1 MKRRLVT
8 IGIVIAL
15 AAGAFFLYRTFVMGR
30 AVDTS
35 QYQTETARRGSLTA
49 MVGATGIVKANQ
61 TAEIGW
67 QTSGRID
74 EIAVEVRD
82 QVNRGDRLADLA
94 ENSLPQTVILARADL
109 VSARRNLEN
118 LQTSD
123 VARAEAQLALRQA
136 QDELEDAQ
144 NDRTSLNYARS
155 SDATINSARADL
167 ILAEDSLEKAQEY
180 YNAFADREDTDPL
193 RAAALSQLS
202 AAQRAYDRALAN
214 LNYLLSKPDE
224 DEIAAADARVE
235 VAQAN
240 LQAAQ
245 REWERLREGPDPEDV
260 EAAEARVAAI
270 EATLDMIELAAPFDG
285 TVTAVYSKE
294 GDQVVPGTVSF
305 RMDDL
310 SRLLVEVEIP
320 EVDINRIQVGQP
332 VRLSFD
338 AFLGSEYQGSVAQ
351 VSQVGTAVQ
360 GLVNFIVTI
369 ELEDG
374 RGEVLPGMTAAVNI
388 VVEQL
393 DDVLLVPNRAVRSIE
408 GQRVVYV
415 LREDNPMPQPVQ
427 IIIGAISDV
436 VSEVVSGELEE
447 GDTIVLNPTME
458 FQPGSA
464 FGR

>member
-1 MKRRLVT
+1 
-8 IGIVIAL
+8 
-15 AAGAFFLYRTFVMGR
+15 
-30 AVDTS
+30 
-35 QYQTETARRGSLTA
+35 

-144 NDRTSLNYARS
+144 HDRTSLNYARS

-214 LNYLLSKPDE
+214 LK
-224 DEIAAADARVE
+224 
-235 VAQAN
+235 
-240 LQAAQ
+240 
-245 REWERLREGPDPEDV
+245 
-260 EAAEARVAAI
+260 
-270 EATLDMIELAAPFDG
+270 T
-285 TVTAVYSKE
+285 
-294 GDQVVPGTVSF
+294 
-305 RMDDL
+305 
-310 SRLLVEVEIP
+310 RLLPQMP
-320 EVDINRIQVGQP
+320 E
-332 VRLSFD
+332 
-338 AFLGSEYQGSVAQ
+338 
-351 VSQVGTAVQ
+351 
-360 GLVNFIVTI
+360 
-369 ELEDG
+369 
-374 RGEVLPGMTAAVNI
+374 
-388 VVEQL
+388 
-393 DDVLLVPNRAVRSIE
+393 
-408 GQRVVYV
+408 
-415 LREDNPMPQPVQ
+415 
-427 IIIGAISDV
+427 
-436 VSEVVSGELEE
+436 
-447 GDTIVLNPTME
+447 
-458 FQPGSA
+458 
-464 FGR
+464 